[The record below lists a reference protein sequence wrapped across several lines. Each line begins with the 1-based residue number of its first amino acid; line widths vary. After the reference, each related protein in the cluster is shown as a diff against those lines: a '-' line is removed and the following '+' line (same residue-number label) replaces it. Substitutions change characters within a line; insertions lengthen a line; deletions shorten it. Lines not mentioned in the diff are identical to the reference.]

1 MSKRKIC
8 IITTLVMLILML
20 VIPMLRLFVSL
31 SGQHLVMQ
39 KHIIILGVLSV
50 VFASAG
56 VVFLKSREVE
66 ESNGKLVSI
75 LLFFIFPVSIIHII
89 YWSVESRD
97 IFVSLLSV
105 GWAILSGL
113 CMLCGCSIK
122 GLKVTSFILS
132 GLMAVP
138 TAFFLFVLLVFS
150 AISANTVVNTV
161 VSPNGEYRAEVIS
174 SDQGA
179 LGGDTFVDVYSEKY
193 IIEIRDTPERVY
205 FDGWGAH
212 EHMSIYWESDNVLII
227 NGEDYEIIP

>member
-31 SGQHLVMQ
+31 SG
-39 KHIIILGVLSV
+39 
-50 VFASAG
+50 
-56 VVFLKSREVE
+56 
-66 ESNGKLVSI
+66 
-75 LLFFIFPVSIIHII
+75 
-89 YWSVESRD
+89 
-97 IFVSLLSV
+97 
-105 GWAILSGL
+105 L
-113 CMLCGCSIK
+113 CMWFGCSIK
-122 GLKVTSFILS
+122 GLKITSFILS

-138 TAFFLFVLLVFS
+138 AACFVLLFIILS
-150 AISANTVVNTV
+150 MFPANTVVNTV

-179 LGGDTFVDVYSEKY
+179 LGGDTIVTVYSEKY

-205 FDGWGAH
+205 LDGWGAH

-227 NGEDYEIIP
+227 NRKDYEIIP